1 MIYFFIMEEQTIE
14 KSKLLNLNLKFN
26 NIELYSL
33 YSLSILIPLVIG
45 KPQLLVGSC
54 IIFLIVFTTLKY
66 GIKKSIPI
74 LFLPSITATAVGVL
88 FEGATYFLIY
98 VMPFI
103 MLSNFLLSYFASKRK
118 IYTYALGILLKGGFL
133 FIAYSAM
140 NRLIG
145 LPLALLS
152 SINIQF
158 ITAFIGTTIAVVL
171 FRATERAQ

>member
-1 MIYFFIMEEQTIE
+1 MIYFQSMKEEAIQ
-14 KSKLLNLNLKFN
+14 KNKLLHLNLSFET
-26 NIELYSL
+26 IELYAL
-33 YSLSILIPLVIG
+33 YSLSILFPLVIG

-54 IIFLIVFTTLKY
+54 VNFLIVFTTLKY
-66 GIKKSIPI
+66 GIKKTIPV
-74 LFLPSITATAVGVL
+74 LLLPSITATTTGIL
-88 FEGATYFLIY
+88 FDGATHFLIY

-152 SINIQF
+152 SITVQY
-158 ITAFIGTTIAVVL
+158 ITALIGTTLAVIL
-171 FRATERAQ
+171 FKITEKE